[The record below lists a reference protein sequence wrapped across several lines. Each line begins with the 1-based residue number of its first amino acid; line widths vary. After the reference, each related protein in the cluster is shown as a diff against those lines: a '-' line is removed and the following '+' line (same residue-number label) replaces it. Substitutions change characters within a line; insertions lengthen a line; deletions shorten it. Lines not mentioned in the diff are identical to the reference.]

1 MDQNRQKRRGRSVS
15 GARTRCSARRME
27 AVVLQP
33 KRAATSPEPPPELGR
48 RAARGLG
55 APTFERAR
63 RHTDAVEQIRG
74 RVSARSVEEPVE
86 DPCQAVVA
94 KERRRVVVE
103 DGRDHESRE
112 CILLHAVPPAAVEVT
127 DVTQRQHDVRRGE
140 ARGLR
145 GGDRRER
152 EDLGSE
158 RPERRRSDDD
168 AGVGEQGLVRE
179 VVRGSSA
186 RWGVPPGS
194 EPIDVVGCCSTR
206 IEIER
211 PVVVVGSDLLAGADL
226 EADGVDQCS
235 ECVAHH
241 HEHVVRIAP
250 RRSTSGDLCRG
261 GITPP
266 GLGRGQDGGTAP

>member
-1 MDQNRQKRRGRSVS
+1 MLK
-15 GARTRCSARRME
+15 
-27 AVVLQP
+27 P

-55 APTFERAR
+55 TPTFERAR
-63 RHTDAVEQIRG
+63 RHTDAVEQICG

-140 ARGLR
+140 ACGLR

-168 AGVGEQGLVRE
+168 TGVGEQGLVRE
-179 VVRGSSA
+179 VVRRSSA
-186 RWGVPPGS
+186 RWGSPPG
-194 EPIDVVGCCSTR
+194 V
-206 IEIER
+206 
-211 PVVVVGSDLLAGADL
+211 GADRRRRVL
-226 EADGVDQCS
+226 LDQDRDRAS
-235 ECVAHH
+235 SGRR
-241 HEHVVRIAP
+241 RIGSP
-250 RRSTSGDLCRG
+250 RRSRPRGRRRRSVFGVRRPSPRACRADRPA
-261 GITPP
+261 TVD
-266 GLGRGQDGGTAP
+266 LGRSVQRGDNPTRVGEGAGWGNGPVIARLES

>member
-1 MDQNRQKRRGRSVS
+1 MSAEGKPAGCVVAIGGS
-15 GARTRCSARRME
+15 ARTSA
-27 AVVLQP
+27 ANGPSV
-33 KRAATSPEPPPELGR
+33 AD
-48 RAARGLG
+48 
-55 APTFERAR
+55 PT
-63 RHTDAVEQIRG
+63 TTP
-74 RVSARSVEEPVE
+74 VSANRASCGKSYEG
-86 DPCQAVVA
+86 AV
-94 KERRRVVVE
+94 
-103 DGRDHESRE
+103 
-112 CILLHAVPPAAVEVT
+112 
-127 DVTQRQHDVRRGE
+127 
-140 ARGLR
+140 R
-145 GGDRRER
+145 GGALR
-152 EDLGSE
+152 
-158 RPERRRSDDD
+158 
-168 AGVGEQGLVRE
+168 
-179 VVRGSSA
+179 
-186 RWGVPPGS
+186 PGS